1 MTAQSAASAAYIVAA
16 LLFILAL
23 AGLSRHETAR
33 VRQHVRHR
41 RAWRSR
47 WSPRWCWRW
56 PAALTGLQLA
66 LLIVAVLIGAVIG
79 LIRAARVRDDRHAR
93 ADRAV
98 PQLRRPRRG
107 AGGLERLPRGRGA
120 RGVPKRSR
128 RARPDAAGHPP
139 RRGGHRRVHR
149 RGDLHRLDRRVG
161 QALRAVQVGAAGAAR
176 QERAEPRRAGRVRR
190 AHRVVRHRPDARGAG
205 RGHRHRAGAR
215 RPPRRLDR
223 RRRHARRRVHAQQL
237 LRLGRGGLG
246 LPARQRPAD
255 HHRCARRLV
264 RCVPVLHHV
273 QGDEPLVHLRHRR
286 RLRHRG
292 AVGQDEKD
300 YGEHREVNAEAV
312 AELLAGGLERD
323 HHPRLRHGRR
333 AGPVPGRRAH
343 PAPAGARAST
353 SGSASTPWP
362 AGCPAT

>member
-23 AGLSRHETAR
+23 AGLSRHETAPAGNMFGIAGMAIALVATLVLTLDGR
-33 VRQHVRHR
+33 VHR
-41 RAWRSR
+41 
-47 WSPRWCWRW
+47 SP
-56 PAALTGLQLA
+56 A
-66 LLIVAVLIGAVIG
+66 GAVDRRHG
-79 LIRAARVRDDRHAR
+79 RRRSDRPVPGRPGAHDRHAR

-107 AGGLERLPRGRGA
+107 AGGLERLPRGRGPRPA
-120 RGVPKRSR
+120 RSNRGE
-128 RARPDAAGHPP
+128 ARPDAAGHPP

-149 RGDLHRLDRRVG
+149 RGDLHRLDRRLG

-176 QERAEPRRAGRVRR
+176 QEPAEPRRAGRVRR
-190 AHRVVRHRPDARGAG
+190 AHGVVRHRPDARGAH

-215 RPPRRLDR
+215 RPSRRLDR

-255 HHRCARRLV
+255 HHRCARRLL

-273 QGDEPLVHLRHRR
+273 QGDEPLVHLRHRGW
-286 RLRHRG
+286 LRHRG
-292 AVGQDEKD
+292 AVG
-300 YGEHREVNAEAV
+300 RATRTTAST
-312 AELLAGGLERD
+312 ARST
-323 HHPRLRHGRR
+323 PRPRPSCSPRH
-333 AGPVPGRRAH
+333 
-343 PAPAGARAST
+343 RASSSPPATAWPSPRPSTPSPT
-353 SGSASTPWP
+353 SPAACGTGASTCASASIPWP
-362 AGCPAT
+362 VGSPAT